1 MNVKGNSRYDC
12 ETTLQ
17 SAQSLQLGQVP
28 KDWRKTNVTSIYKKG
43 KKNDP
48 GNYRLIYLISVPG
61 KVMEQLL
68 LDTIS
73 RHVKEIHSK
82 PFYDSIIL

>member
-1 MNVKGNSRYDC
+1 MNAKGTGRYDC

-28 KDWRKTNVTSIYKKG
+28 KDWRKTNVTPIYKKG
-43 KKNDP
+43 KKNNP
-48 GNYRLIYLISVPG
+48 ENYRLINLISVPG

-68 LDTIS
+68 LETIS
-73 RHVKEIHSK
+73 RYVKEIHSK
-82 PFYDSIIL
+82 PFYDSMIL